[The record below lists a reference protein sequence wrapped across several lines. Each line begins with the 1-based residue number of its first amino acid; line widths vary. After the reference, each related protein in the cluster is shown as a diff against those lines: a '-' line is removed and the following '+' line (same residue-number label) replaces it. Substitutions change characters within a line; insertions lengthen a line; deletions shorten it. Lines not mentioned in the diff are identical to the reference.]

1 MHSTYE
7 ALIHQWEID
16 NWHFLLTEM
25 DSEKKKNPQGDGE
38 GMCQKEKK
46 KKV

>member
-1 MHSTYE
+1 
-7 ALIHQWEID
+7 
-16 NWHFLLTEM
+16 M

-46 KKV
+46 KKYRDKRKGIHSNFPQII